1 MKPHSLPLAKRAYR
15 QGARAAAAEQN
26 GTRIIEA
33 FQRRMREDWFE
44 QITLDEI
51 ATEAEVTVPT
61 IIRRFGSKEGLL
73 QAAWEL
79 FSDDVQAR
87 RASSPGDVAG
97 AVRAVVE
104 DYEIMG
110 DLIVRALAQEERF
123 PSLKAANNGGR
134 AGHRAWVE
142 RCFSP
147 WLDNLATTAR
157 RRRVDALVAAT
168 DVYVWKLV
176 RRDMGRSAQHL
187 KAVMVTLI
195 EGVIGNRMKPGA
207 MESKRG

>member
-1 MKPHSLPLAKRAYR
+1 MRALPLAKRAYR
-15 QGARAAAAEQN
+15 QGARAAAAEQT
-26 GTRIIEA
+26 GARIIEA
-33 FQRRMREDWFE
+33 FQRRMREDWFD
-44 QITLDEI
+44 QITLEEI

-73 QAAWEL
+73 QAAWES

-87 RASSPGDVAG
+87 RASPPGDAMG
-97 AVRAVVE
+97 AVRVVVE

-110 DLIVRALAQEERF
+110 DLVVRALAQEDRF
-123 PSLKAANNGGR
+123 PSLKAANNAGR
-134 AGHRAWVE
+134 SGHRAWVE

-147 WLDNLATTAR
+147 WLDHLPMTER
-157 RRRVDALVAAT
+157 RLRVDALVTAT

-187 KAVMVTLI
+187 KAVMLKLI
-195 EGVIGNRMKPGA
+195 EGVIGKRMKPGA
-207 MESKRG
+207 TESKRG